1 MSWARRWFRMAWGNW
16 WRNNPMKTKSGLN
29 FLVYKFST
37 ELMRTEGLVL
47 LVKGRLNKVSNF
59 L

>member
-1 MSWARRWFRMAWGNW
+1 
-16 WRNNPMKTKSGLN
+16 MKTKSGLN